1 MLKKTRE
8 VEALLPSLARTDR
21 PVEEIVWLAV
31 TRHSTGDTPQR
42 LKCEEM
48 HATPEEH
55 EADFAAGNYSCY
67 VSNEDAELA
76 IRLSESMVPVLQWA
90 VEKGW
95 GWRREGGGRV
105 RRKYVRKA
113 GVTG

>member
-1 MLKKTRE
+1 MLKKSRE
-8 VEALLPSLARTDR
+8 VERLLPPLARTDR
-21 PVEEIVWLAV
+21 EVKQLVDLAM
-31 TRHSTGDTPQR
+31 RQWASGDGARR
-42 LKCEEM
+42 LVCDSVHGDELT
-48 HATPEEH
+48 HALDP
-55 EADFAAGNYSCY
+55 DGCY
-67 VSNEDAELA
+67 ISDEDAQLVEKLA
-76 IRLSESMVPVLQWA
+76 ESAVEVLQWA